1 MALRSTAAGRAQ
13 YMAFQAAGG
22 HLIHE
27 PEPAPAPSPRL
38 SELLLAGP
46 EEVRNLAIAAGIW
59 SMPTISPEPE
69 PAPEPA
75 PEPFNI
81 GDTVAW
87 VPGLGR
93 TPVKMRGCDLFVR
106 EV

>member
-59 SMPTISPEPE
+59 SMPTVSPAASRVSDDQEMQLWTL
-69 PAPEPA
+69 APRG
-75 PEPFNI
+75 I
-81 GDTVAW
+81 AW
-87 VPGLGR
+87 LARPQ
-93 TPVKMRGCDLFVR
+93 
-106 EV
+106 